1 MARRKISIDEKI
13 ESAKETVSRTKKKYD
28 AAVDELEKL
37 MKKKK
42 EMQNSELLDAFSRSG
57 RSYDE
62 ILTFLDV
69 K

>member
-37 MKKKK
+37 MKKKE
-42 EMQNSELLDAFSRSG
+42 EMQSSELLDAFFRSG

-62 ILTFLDV
+62 IMTFPDA

>member
-37 MKKKK
+37 MKKKE
-42 EMQNSELLDAFSRSG
+42 EMQNSELL
-57 RSYDE
+57 
-62 ILTFLDV
+62 
-69 K
+69 